1 MLFESLS
8 YWGRVLF
15 IFVSHI
21 IVIVDLI
28 DSVVFASFSYFNFLK
43 ALITNARFHKLTMT
57 YSYDN
62 HAKKLHANCHN
73 YPSGCIVF
81 ETDITLSAKNYYS

>member
-21 IVIVDLI
+21 IVIVDLL
-28 DSVVFASFSYFNFLK
+28 DSVVFASFVLF
-43 ALITNARFHKLTMT
+43 
-57 YSYDN
+57 
-62 HAKKLHANCHN
+62 
-73 YPSGCIVF
+73 
-81 ETDITLSAKNYYS
+81 